1 MADHITPTMRKALS
15 ALVEHSGEG
24 AIDRHGVVVAA
35 GERLRFD
42 SITWLRMATLGLVEP
57 AGPLRLRL
65 TAAGR
70 AAAGGEAFSVL
81 SGGRGRR

>member
-1 MADHITPTMRKALS
+1 MADHVTPTMRKALS
-15 ALVEHSGEG
+15 ALAERAGEG
-24 AIDRHGVVVAA
+24 AIDRRGVVVAA

-42 SITWLRMATLGLVEP
+42 SITWLRLVTLGLVEP

-70 AAAGGEAFSVL
+70 VEAATGGAP
-81 SGGRGRR
+81 

>member
-1 MADHITPTMRKALS
+1 MADHITPTMRKSLAELAARGS
-15 ALVEHSGEG
+15 EG

-42 SITWLRMATLGLVEP
+42 SITWLRLVTLGLVEP
-57 AGPLRLRL
+57 AGPLRL

-70 AAAGGEAFSVL
+70 VEAAAGGAP
-81 SGGRGRR
+81 